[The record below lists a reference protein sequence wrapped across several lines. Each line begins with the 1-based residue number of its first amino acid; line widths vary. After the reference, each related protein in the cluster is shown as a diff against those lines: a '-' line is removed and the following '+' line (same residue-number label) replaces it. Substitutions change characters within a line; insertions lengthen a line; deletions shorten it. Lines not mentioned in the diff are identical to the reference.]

1 MMDDYSVVSGDDL
14 EQTPPPSAKKESN
27 HTASSQYE
35 PELAHAERQLS
46 QLQKRLA
53 QVCPI
58 QLQRQTPL
66 MPPQLAVDTGSES
79 HRQSSFEE
87 HELLI
92 ETRGLVRYTAFR
104 IRRAR
109 RLREQQQGPGKDA
122 SPRKQLPN
130 GIPKSRKPTDM
141 QSSTASLDAYDDE
154 PSSSRITSLGGS
166 GAQEKGSS
174 GTAPTELD
182 PDEANMNEDTIV
194 QTPKDTRV
202 TDLAQ
207 ALREGRMPEFDLEA
221 VIAAMRDGLERQSP
235 DQSPSTAQEKK
246 RVIKEALDNVPIA
259 AGSPP
264 ARQASKPQSPAQRTT
279 SQRTTPQNTPAK
291 KPATEMPIPS
301 PSRGKEI
308 VKKMATNMEEDVDS
322 FIYQM
327 MMAAYDGLMSAWV
340 VVSHTG
346 KWGAEQASAV
356 SSNKTFQGV
365 VLGLILYRILL
376 VLEVGTQAP
385 ALIRAVGP

>member
-14 EQTPPPSAKKESN
+14 EQTPPPSARSN
-27 HTASSQYE
+27 NSRAISQQYE

-53 QVCPI
+53 QVCSSPSCSASPTNTKQI
-58 QLQRQTPL
+58 
-66 MPPQLAVDTGSES
+66 AVDTGKES
-79 HRQSSFEE
+79 HTQSSFEE
-87 HELLI
+87 HELVV
-92 ETRGLVRYTAFR
+92 ETRGLVRYAAFR

-109 RLREQQQGPGKDA
+109 RLREQQHGTSKDA

-130 GIPKSRKPTDM
+130 GVPKSRKPTDM
-141 QSSTASLDAYDDE
+141 QSSTASMDAFDDDFN
-154 PSSSRITSLGGS
+154 SSRVTSMSGS
-166 GAQEKGSS
+166 GAQDDKSS
-174 GTAPTELD
+174 KGTAPTELD
-182 PDEANMNEDTIV
+182 PDEADMNEDTIV

-202 TDLAQ
+202 SDLAQ
-207 ALREGRMPEFDLEA
+207 ALREGKMPEFDLEA
-221 VIAAMRDGLERQSP
+221 VIAAMRDGLERPSP

-246 RVIKEALDNVPIA
+246 RVIKEALDDVPTA
-259 AGSPP
+259 AGSPAATQSKSLTP
-264 ARQASKPQSPAQRTT
+264 ARNASR
-279 SQRTTPQNTPAK
+279 QNTPAK
-291 KPATEMPIPS
+291 KPSAELPIPS

-308 VKKMATNMEEDVDS
+308 VKKMASNMEEDVDS

-327 MMAAYDGLMSAWV
+327 MVAAYDSLMSVWV
-340 VVSHTG
+340 VLSHTG
-346 KWGAEQASAV
+346 KWSAEQAATV

-376 VLEVGTQAP
+376 LLEVGTQAP